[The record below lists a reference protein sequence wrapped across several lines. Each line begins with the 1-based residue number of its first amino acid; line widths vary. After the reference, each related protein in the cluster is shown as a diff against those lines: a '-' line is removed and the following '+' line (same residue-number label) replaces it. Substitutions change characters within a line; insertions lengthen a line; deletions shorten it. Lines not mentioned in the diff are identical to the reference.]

1 MPLCFK
7 IAIRVHFR
15 LAKANLLPMMRKIR
29 KRPPGRTIP
38 LLLEERLPEATS
50 IREGEIMTA
59 RIKAAVLV
67 EPGRIML
74 DEKPVPD
81 VGPLNAL
88 VRITTTTICGTDVY
102 ILKGEYPVARG

>member
-1 MPLCFK
+1 
-7 IAIRVHFR
+7 
-15 LAKANLLPMMRKIR
+15 
-29 KRPPGRTIP
+29 
-38 LLLEERLPEATS
+38 
-50 IREGEIMTA
+50 MTA